1 MEEGMEKEQKMR
13 EIRKIAG
20 LDDSETLKEEMDI
33 DGDGSI
39 SMDELREF
47 MKSKEVAKDRK
58 KKLKAMGVFVGDK
71 VVDLV
76 VVSLAIVSMYFFG
89 VSVL

>member
-1 MEEGMEKEQKMR
+1 MEEGMEKEQKMK

-20 LDDSETLKEEMDI
+20 LDEDVREEMDL
-33 DGDGSI
+33 DGDGNVSF
-39 SMDELREF
+39 EEF
-47 MKSKEVAKDRK
+47 KSYMSRK
-58 KKLKAMGVFVGDK
+58 KTRNEKLKAIGVFVGDK